1 MSLFKRK
8 SAIVTVKKGSYEDGG
23 GYKLLQQWANSDS
36 VFGNNPHSL
45 IRAYKNIVY
54 TCANKN
60 ATVMS
65 RQKLHLYM
73 VSPKGFNSK
82 SYKTANLNNTKN
94 KADVLMRSPGNTKS
108 LVLYSDDYDISEIV
122 EHPFLDLMETPN
134 STFSKTEFLQLSQL
148 YMELTGNCYWNI
160 NKNAFGI
167 PDSLYILPS
176 QYVEPVLGN
185 DRYIDYY
192 KYISKN
198 STVRFGVD
206 QILHNRFPNPANIS
220 VGVSPLE
227 AVTDSVNLDTASL
240 AYANA
245 IMKNMGVLAGYFR
258 AKENL
263 SKDVFEKLKG
273 ELLRFMGYKNAGQ
286 TPLLDNNLE
295 YVPTSIDPSVLF
307 DAMITKKTDKDIC
320 RAYGVPISLV
330 DTDNVNKANA
340 QTGSSMYEEHTIDP
354 RLRLLADKINQVII
368 PLYPQKSGVKIF
380 CAFDNPAKE
389 DNAFVLKKQESFT
402 KLGIMSPNEVR
413 KEEGLPPR
421 DGGDDFYV
429 PINSAIMRDG
439 ELIMPANEEG
449 DDNAR
454 NSSSESE

>member
-1 MSLFKRK
+1 MSIFKRK
-8 SAIVTVKKGSYEDGG
+8 PAEETVNKSSYEVGD
-23 GYKLLQQWANSDS
+23 GYKVLQQWADSDS
-36 VFGNNPHSL
+36 VFRNNPLSL

-73 VSPKGFNSK
+73 VAPKGFKSN
-82 SYKTANLNNTKN
+82 SYKTFELNSVRH
-94 KADVLMRSPGNTKS
+94 KADVLMRSPGNTKAM
-108 LVLYSDDYDISEIV
+108 VLYSDEYDVSEIV

-134 STFSKTEFLQLSQL
+134 SSFSKTEFIQLSQL

-160 NKNAFGI
+160 DKNAFGN
-167 PDSLYILPS
+167 PDALYILPS
-176 QYVEPVLGN
+176 QYIEPILG
-185 DRYIDYY
+185 DSRYIDHY
-192 KYISKN
+192 KYTSKTGN
-198 STVRFGVD
+198 VKFRVD
-206 QILHNRFPNPANIS
+206 QILHNRFPNPADIAI
-220 VGVSPLE
+220 GISPLE
-227 AVTDSVNLDTASL
+227 AVVDSVNLDTSSL

-245 IMKNMGVLAGYFR
+245 IMKNMGVLAGYFK
-258 AKENL
+258 AKDNL

-273 ELLRFMGYKNAGQ
+273 ELLKLMGYRNAGQ

-295 YVPTSIDPSVLF
+295 YVATSIDPSVLF

-340 QTGSSMYEEHTIDP
+340 QVGSSTYEEHTINP
-354 RLRLLADKINQVII
+354 RLMLLEDKINQVLI
-368 PLYPQKSGVKIF
+368 PLYPQRSGIKIF

-389 DNAFVLKKQESFT
+389 DNSFVLKKQEVFIKS
-402 KLGIMSPNEVR
+402 GVMSPNEVR
-413 KEEGLPPR
+413 KEEGMPPR
-421 DGGDDFYV
+421 EGGDLYYV
-429 PINSAIMRDG
+429 PINSAIMIDG
-439 ELIMPANEEG
+439 KIMMPESEEG
-449 DDNAR
+449 DNNAR